1 MLNLI
6 KLKWQKYLIG
16 LFILLIVD
24 LGQLVVP
31 IIVAIVIDKIAKLE
45 ITMKELF
52 DYFLIL
58 ILLAILVAILRFF
71 WRIFI
76 FGSSREIERELRA
89 KIYNHI
95 LKLHVGY
102 FNETKTGDIMAK
114 ATNDLEALR
123 MALSMGILS
132 ISDAII
138 YISFSAIAMFIISF
152 KLTVVSIIPI
162 LFIIPVSMILGK
174 IIHDKFMKVQ
184 HIFGELSERARE
196 TFEGISVIKA
206 YTRENEFSR
215 NFKRKSL
222 DYLKSNL
229 SLAKSWGFYEP
240 IIRVLAGLSI
250 IFVLIFGGYSVI
262 NNEIT
267 LGKLTAFIAYLNMLV
282 WPMIAIG
289 WSVNLFQRGS
299 ASYERIEELLKEKP
313 LIFSKESSYKGE
325 VSGNIEFINL
335 SFKYEDRNVLENI
348 SFKINQGQ
356 SIGIIG
362 KVGSGKSTILKLL
375 LRLYNPPDGTII
387 LDGVD
392 INDWDLK
399 VLRDNIGY
407 VPQESFIF
415 SLSIREN
422 IQLGKPDAEESEI
435 WEVLRIVEIG
445 DEIRKFS
452 KGIDTVVGEK
462 GITLS
467 GGQKQRLAL
476 ARALIRK
483 PKILLLDDTFSAVDN
498 RTEKN
503 ILNNLREYIKGLT
516 TIIVSHKV
524 SAVMDCD
531 YIVVLENGKIKEKG
545 THEELMELKG
555 FYYNM
560 YSMQKISE
568 IGYGAKVH
576 TR

>member
-1 MLNLI
+1 
-6 KLKWQKYLIG
+6 
-16 LFILLIVD
+16 
-24 LGQLVVP
+24 
-31 IIVAIVIDKIAKLE
+31 
-45 ITMKELF
+45 
-52 DYFLIL
+52 
-58 ILLAILVAILRFF
+58 
-71 WRIFI
+71 
-76 FGSSREIERELRA
+76 
-89 KIYNHI
+89 
-95 LKLHVGY
+95 
-102 FNETKTGDIMAK
+102 MAK
-114 ATNDLEALR
+114 ATNDLEAVR

-132 ISDAII
+132 ISDAVF
-138 YISFSAIAMFIISF
+138 YMSFSIIAMLIISF
-152 KLTVVSIIPI
+152 KLTLLSIIPI
-162 LFIIPVSMILGK
+162 LFIIPVSLILGK

-196 TFEGISVIKA
+196 TFEGISVVKA

-215 NFKRKSL
+215 NFKRESL
-222 DYLKSNL
+222 NYLKANI

-250 IFVLIFGGYSVI
+250 IFVLFFGGYSVI

-289 WSVNLFQRGS
+289 WSINLFQRGS
-299 ASYERIEELLKEKP
+299 ASCKRIEELLKEKP
-313 LIFSKESSYKGE
+313 LVFSKENSYKGE
-325 VSGNIEFINL
+325 ILGNIEFKNL
-335 SFKYEDRNVLENI
+335 SFKYEDKDVLENI

-356 SIGIIG
+356 SIGIVG

-375 LRLYNPPDGTII
+375 LRLYNSPKGTII
-387 LDGVD
+387 LDSVD

-399 VLRDNIGY
+399 ILRDNIGY

-422 IQLGKPDAEESEI
+422 IQLGKPDAKESEI
-435 WEVLRIVEIG
+435 WQVLRIVEIE
-445 DEIRKFS
+445 DEVRKFP
-452 KGIDTVVGEK
+452 KGIDTIVGEK

-476 ARALIRK
+476 ARALIKK

-498 RTEKN
+498 KTEKN

-531 YIVVLENGKIKEKG
+531 YIIVLENGKIKEKG
-545 THEELMELKG
+545 THEELIELKG

-568 IGYGAKVH
+568 VSHGTEIY